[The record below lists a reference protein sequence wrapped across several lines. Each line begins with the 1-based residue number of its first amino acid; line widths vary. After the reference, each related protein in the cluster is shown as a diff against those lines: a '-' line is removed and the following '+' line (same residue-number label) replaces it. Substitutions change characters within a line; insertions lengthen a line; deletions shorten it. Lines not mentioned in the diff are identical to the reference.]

1 MKITFLGDLTADRRM
16 LAAAKQPDGSFDFRT
31 SLRFV
36 PETLKDS
43 DAVVGNLETVFGGAR
58 LGYNP
63 WPIAYNS
70 PDALLDAL
78 KEMGVTV
85 MTTAN
90 NHALDQGKKGL
101 LRTLDLL
108 EEAGMTH
115 TGTFRTPDEPRYA
128 VLDIGGIRLG
138 LVAYADMVNRTA
150 AGTQQADNAL
160 ALVNHLRPYPK
171 RSFKENLKAA
181 LSHVLPIKEIRKKKS
196 EKRQAQGVKTVKP
209 RVDTV
214 PLTEA
219 DERKLDEAVAVLDA
233 AKKESDYV
241 VAAIH
246 TGGQFNGEP
255 GLHSI
260 SIYERLK
267 PHADAIMGNHAH
279 VAQRIE
285 KYGEAGVLAFA
296 LGGLNMSCG
305 AEYVTQDD
313 HPEFSIGVHLYLE
326 KDTTGGAAL
335 KKATF
340 TLYYN
345 EEDEKGYLTVCPV
358 DAEGGWGDS
367 DAMRTV
373 FQRIAGYE
381 FPGFMKEYPIFE
393 A

>member
-1 MKITFLGDLTADRRM
+1 
-16 LAAAKQPDGSFDFRT
+16 
-31 SLRFV
+31 
-36 PETLKDS
+36 
-43 DAVVGNLETVFGGAR
+43 
-58 LGYNP
+58 
-63 WPIAYNS
+63 
-70 PDALLDAL
+70 
-78 KEMGVTV
+78 
-85 MTTAN
+85 
-90 NHALDQGKKGL
+90 
-101 LRTLDLL
+101 
-108 EEAGMTH
+108 
-115 TGTFRTPDEPRYA
+115 
-128 VLDIGGIRLG
+128 
-138 LVAYADMVNRTA
+138 
-150 AGTQQADNAL
+150 
-160 ALVNHLRPYPK
+160 
-171 RSFKENLKAA
+171 
-181 LSHVLPIKEIRKKKS
+181 VLPIKEIRKKKS

-219 DERKLDEAVAVLDA
+219 DERKLDEVVAVLDA

-313 HPEFSIGVHLYLE
+313 HPEFSIAVHLYLE
-326 KDTTGGAAL
+326 KDTAGTAAL

-340 TLYYN
+340 TLYCN
-345 EEDEKGYLTVCPV
+345 EEDEKGYLTVYPA
-358 DAEGGWGDS
+358 DAEGGKGDT

-373 FQRIAGYE
+373 FRRIAGYD
-381 FPGFMKEYPIFE
+381 FPGFMEEYPIFE